1 MANLATTTYKVTG
14 TREAVNNLWTT
25 FQDMEVD
32 SKDIRLFKLAEHYG
46 IDYEKKQIS
55 VRGHIYWAEYE
66 EDEENDYFLLSFETE
81 TAWDACNELFFEI
94 NRILGDELSISYR
107 CCESGCDL
115 FYTHDEG
122 DFFPEEC
129 CVSSYGEPFE
139 DACEDVFDTIEDAI
153 AEWTSKTCIGQ
164 EDRSEKEMVDFI
176 NSYGYES
183 EETYFYIHP
192 FTFE

>member
-66 EDEENDYFLLSFETE
+66 EDEENDYFLLSFDTE
-81 TAWDACNELFFEI
+81 TAWDACNELFLEI

-107 CCESGCDL
+107 CCETANLLRMRVRMFLTPLGMPSRNG
-115 FYTHDEG
+115 HQR
-122 DFFPEEC
+122 P
-129 CVSSYGEPFE
+129 VSDRETVVRKKWWTLSI
-139 DACEDVFDTIEDAI
+139 AMDTRAKRPIS
-153 AEWTSKTCIGQ
+153 TSILSHSNK
-164 EDRSEKEMVDFI
+164 
-176 NSYGYES
+176 
-183 EETYFYIHP
+183 YIH
-192 FTFE
+192 

>member
-66 EDEENDYFLLSFETE
+66 EDEENDYF
-81 TAWDACNELFFEI
+81 DVGI
-94 NRILGDELSISYR
+94 NVNAEGKLCGDVAY
-107 CCESGCDL
+107 DK
-115 FYTHDEG
+115 
-122 DFFPEEC
+122 
-129 CVSSYGEPFE
+129 VEPI
-139 DACEDVFDTIEDAI
+139 VDAI
-153 AEWTSKTCIGQ
+153 TPVPGGVGSVTTSVLIGHVVDAAEKAAA
-164 EDRSEKEMVDFI
+164 RR
-176 NSYGYES
+176 
-183 EETYFYIHP
+183 
-192 FTFE
+192 

>member
-66 EDEENDYFLLSFETE
+66 EDEENDYLAQLQISVAYFCSIGLYFL
-81 TAWDACNELFFEI
+81 
-94 NRILGDELSISYR
+94 
-107 CCESGCDL
+107 
-115 FYTHDEG
+115 
-122 DFFPEEC
+122 
-129 CVSSYGEPFE
+129 V
-139 DACEDVFDTIEDAI
+139 
-153 AEWTSKTCIGQ
+153 
-164 EDRSEKEMVDFI
+164 
-176 NSYGYES
+176 
-183 EETYFYIHP
+183 
-192 FTFE
+192 

>member
-66 EDEENDYFLLSFETE
+66 EEEENDYYLLSLDTE
-81 TAWDACNELFFEI
+81 TAWDACNAMLLLGMNGTFARENFTILSRALFVI
-94 NRILGDELSISYR
+94 
-107 CCESGCDL
+107 
-115 FYTHDEG
+115 
-122 DFFPEEC
+122 
-129 CVSSYGEPFE
+129 
-139 DACEDVFDTIEDAI
+139 
-153 AEWTSKTCIGQ
+153 
-164 EDRSEKEMVDFI
+164 
-176 NSYGYES
+176 
-183 EETYFYIHP
+183 
-192 FTFE
+192 

>member
-94 NRILGDELSISYR
+94 NRILNDELSISYR

-129 CVSSYGEPFE
+129 CVSGHQRPVLDRETAVKKKWWILS
-139 DACEDVFDTIEDAI
+139 I
-153 AEWTSKTCIGQ
+153 AMNTKAKRPISTSTLLHSNNIPA
-164 EDRSEKEMVDFI
+164 R
-176 NSYGYES
+176 
-183 EETYFYIHP
+183 T
-192 FTFE
+192 

>member
-66 EDEENDYFLLSFETE
+66 ELNMKKTKRMIISFFHLRQKPHGMPVT
-81 TAWDACNELFFEI
+81 N
-94 NRILGDELSISYR
+94 
-107 CCESGCDL
+107 
-115 FYTHDEG
+115 
-122 DFFPEEC
+122 
-129 CVSSYGEPFE
+129 SSL
-139 DACEDVFDTIEDAI
+139 
-153 AEWTSKTCIGQ
+153 K
-164 EDRSEKEMVDFI
+164 
-176 NSYGYES
+176 
-183 EETYFYIHP
+183 
-192 FTFE
+192 

>member
-94 NRILGDELSISYR
+94 NRILNDELSISYR

-115 FYTHDEG
+115 FYTH
-122 DFFPEEC
+122 
-129 CVSSYGEPFE
+129 
-139 DACEDVFDTIEDAI
+139 VFDTIEDAI
-153 AEWTSKTCIGQ
+153 AEWTSKTGIGQ
-164 EDRSEKEMVDFI
+164 GDRSEKEMVDFI
-176 NSYGYES
+176 NSYEYES

>member
-25 FQDMEVD
+25 LQNMEVD
-32 SKDIRLFKLAEHYG
+32 SKDIWLFKLAEHYG

-66 EDEENDYFLLSFETE
+66 EEEENDYYLLSLDTE
-81 TAWDACNELFFEI
+81 TAWDACNELFLEI

-139 DACEDVFDTIEDAI
+139 DACEDVLTPLRTRLFHLSLDKGT
-153 AEWTSKTCIGQ
+153 
-164 EDRSEKEMVDFI
+164 
-176 NSYGYES
+176 
-183 EETYFYIHP
+183 
-192 FTFE
+192 

>member
-25 FQDMEVD
+25 LQNMEVD
-32 SKDIRLFKLAEHYG
+32 SKDIWLFKLAEHYG

-66 EDEENDYFLLSFETE
+66 EEEENDYYLLSFDTE
-81 TAWDACNELFFEI
+81 TAWDACNELFLEI

-122 DFFPEEC
+122 ISFPKN
-129 CVSSYGEPFE
+129 V
-139 DACEDVFDTIEDAI
+139 V
-153 AEWTSKTCIGQ
+153 
-164 EDRSEKEMVDFI
+164 
-176 NSYGYES
+176 
-183 EETYFYIHP
+183 
-192 FTFE
+192 

>member
-66 EDEENDYFLLSFETE
+66 EDEENDYFLFHLRQKPHGMPVT
-81 TAWDACNELFFEI
+81 N
-94 NRILGDELSISYR
+94 
-107 CCESGCDL
+107 
-115 FYTHDEG
+115 
-122 DFFPEEC
+122 
-129 CVSSYGEPFE
+129 SSLNKP
-139 DACEDVFDTIEDAI
+139 DIE
-153 AEWTSKTCIGQ
+153 
-164 EDRSEKEMVDFI
+164 
-176 NSYGYES
+176 
-183 EETYFYIHP
+183 
-192 FTFE
+192 

>member
-14 TREAVNNLWTT
+14 TREAVNNLGTT

-55 VRGHIYWAEYE
+55 VRGHIYWEEYE
-66 EDEENDYFLLSFETE
+66 EEEENDYYLLSFDTE

-115 FYTHDEG
+115 FPTVKLEVQLRHRLPPSLE
-122 DFFPEEC
+122 
-129 CVSSYGEPFE
+129 
-139 DACEDVFDTIEDAI
+139 
-153 AEWTSKTCIGQ
+153 
-164 EDRSEKEMVDFI
+164 RSGKGGGRRSQPG
-176 NSYGYES
+176 NGSTGN
-183 EETYFYIHP
+183 TK
-192 FTFE
+192 

>member
-1 MANLATTTYKVTG
+1 MKNGLRNAKTTTRVIIRSGNILKFNDMANLATTIYKVTG

-81 TAWDACNELFFEI
+81 TAWDACNE
-94 NRILGDELSISYR
+94 
-107 CCESGCDL
+107 
-115 FYTHDEG
+115 H
-122 DFFPEEC
+122 
-129 CVSSYGEPFE
+129 
-139 DACEDVFDTIEDAI
+139 
-153 AEWTSKTCIGQ
+153 KM
-164 EDRSEKEMVDFI
+164 K
-176 NSYGYES
+176 
-183 EETYFYIHP
+183 
-192 FTFE
+192 